1 MRLTRPG
8 VKKSVLK
15 ACPNTQFLIG
25 GYSKG
30 SMCVHQ
36 SSFMLSDEEKNSIKG
51 VVTFGVR
58 PLLLSDHNMLNRF
71 ILPRI
76 PIMALSE

>member
-1 MRLTRPG
+1 
-8 VKKSVLK
+8 
-15 ACPNTQFLIG
+15 
-25 GYSKG
+25 
-30 SMCVHQ
+30 MCVHQ